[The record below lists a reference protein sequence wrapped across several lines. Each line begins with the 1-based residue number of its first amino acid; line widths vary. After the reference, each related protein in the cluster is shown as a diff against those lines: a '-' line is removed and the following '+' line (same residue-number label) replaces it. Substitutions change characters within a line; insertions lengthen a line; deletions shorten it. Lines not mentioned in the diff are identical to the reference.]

1 MNYLNSIL
9 LEGILESAPVVKDGI
24 ATFVMSHHMDVVNEG
39 VAGNVDFK
47 INCTAFEGTIM
58 DTEGR
63 VGELKKGRRVRV
75 VGVLRNDGNG
85 FNIYCSHVEVE
96 ILGRRDK

>member
-1 MNYLNSIL
+1 MNQLNSIL
-9 LEGILESAPVVKDGI
+9 LEGFLESAPIVKDGI
-24 ATFVMSHHMDVVNEG
+24 ATFVMIHHRDVVIEG
-39 VAGNVDFK
+39 VARNVGFK

-75 VGVLRNDGNG
+75 LGVLRNDGNG
-85 FNIYCSHVEVE
+85 FSIYCSHVEAE
-96 ILGRRDK
+96 ILGRREK